1 MYMKKV
7 CCNIKF
13 SNSKLIWCF
22 FALFMM
28 ISFAIKVNCSDGFK
42 KSIIT
47 LPKAED
53 GIEKLEYIVN
63 GEPKGSTD
71 GIDYTELEPGAKI
84 NFAVKF
90 QSEGYSKLR
99 VRSVKIN
106 SENGS
111 VLRLNTYNKDDEGNF
126 ILMRVRDDELLN
138 PGQTYISSD
147 YTVSKDDKLY
157 FEGIIEDE
165 YCIKIFGKNNDLNL
179 LDAIKFK
186 YSKNSESYV
195 DAEFSENENAFLIN
209 GITRSSNVKLMF
221 EIQEGYTNS
230 NISLIS
236 NGRQIAVDEKS
247 KICTLPEL
255 KEDTNLEIINL
266 EKNSYD
272 VTFNEYTNAK
282 FFYKITGSDD
292 EFESSETV
300 KVRYGN
306 SLEFKCETDNDDI
319 LSSGEVTVNGK
330 TLVANNGVYS
340 LEDIKDN
347 SSVAITPKENALYTI
362 SLPKGEDRITLCD
375 TSGNE
380 VSEITT
386 KQKSSVD
393 FKIVPGDAYQENF
406 IMAEM
411 YAVPTSK
418 LSDGTYDVTVNPE
431 EAKSFLVIP
440 SGGYVYTLENV
451 TEPVKII
458 ASGMKKSVYTV
469 TLPEKIIGAT
479 AEVETNENVTKL
491 TDNKFKVV
499 HGSDLVVNLEPE
511 LGYDLSTINVSDIS
525 NSLEFTKDQNKY
537 TFRNIDDDK
546 YITITGASPAMCRVS
561 FEAADVVAT
570 NESGSAWKD
579 NTALVEYQKGTIKF
593 KVRPAEKTASTD
605 EDILLSIKSGSGN
618 LEKLSSEKNTYLLS
632 AVTEDIVLS
641 SNKTQN
647 TSVTITLKS
656 DNDDLQF
663 TDANDENIVL
673 PEENTVSYGTNL
685 NFKIVSKS
693 GRSTDNISVVS
704 GVSNPIVENETASN
718 TYSLTALRSGETS
731 TMDSSSPKQGQYVD
745 LCERFHLNEETT
757 YNKIFN
763 SSLCAKYE
771 NGIPPMIL
779 VFSKD
784 SEACECIN
792 MEKKIKLRADNYGNV
807 ITTIDTSDQ
816 NFAVNS
822 ENEGKYT
829 ISLSVPNLVSLP
841 DYRLRD
847 VPLDIN
853 FETNVMSDVSVGKTY
868 VTYSCKSEILKVS
881 EYTENKI
888 SDRSIPDDSS
898 SIPDPT
904 LTEENTGD
912 YCSAIKDFENIPK
925 GATAL
930 RYLKDCY
937 CHSFT
942 QLYTNVTLKDSLTFD
957 ALHQSDIDFE
967 NLVNMRA
974 TSDSDK
980 FGIFIEAQPV
990 ESFYPPEHYEID
1002 LNPVTVSFRIYLNS
1016 DKKFADGVTAPLCLG
1031 EGAYAKITQQNIGL
1045 DSESDR
1051 YYVDCTLLVTPYG
1064 ENIELEWSNNSEII
1078 THSHN
1083 ITFISDNNSSLFYGS
1098 SESSSPTITSTSA
1111 EHGNG
1116 LTFYTGPTEGY
1127 EKYDSLIINMNS
1139 KDYIVDNISKIR
1151 INQGDSNTREYNN
1164 DWIKLGGNPE
1174 IFIRASETIDSLIEY
1189 EIAGNTEFIT
1199 EYIEAPQTGRSDEN
1213 SNNIIYNLEK
1223 PVDAITP
1230 QGIVNDLSITSNRS
1244 LRSMEVIFSYV
1255 EGIRYR
1261 MFGGEEIYEGSQFI
1275 DYGRNLA
1282 FKVLP
1287 EDGYDISNIQVT
1299 ASANAIS
1306 QTLNLTNGYYIVT
1319 KVSDRITVS
1328 VSGVQKTN
1336 VSLSFQQHEG
1346 ITYKDGSGKEYLLMQ
1361 QVPYTEEIV
1370 FQIDISEEYS
1380 QSEKDIVINLTYPN
1394 SPDTKISF
1402 GDSPLDESGNPQPYK
1417 QDNLYIIPEEYVNQ
1431 DIKITIGELN
1441 ANEYSISLTP
1451 SQGIKYIDSSG
1462 EGDLPELNEGIAYG
1476 NSFKFRI
1483 DTVEGYE
1490 ISDIEVVAK
1499 ADLSNTSP
1507 VTLIPT
1513 NGIYTIENI
1522 TSNYTV
1528 SVSGIS
1534 KQQRTIEFRTVTGV
1548 ACLDSY
1554 GATLP
1559 SSVTVENGEDF
1570 SFYLSF
1576 DSAYSKSESTANVTI
1591 KGSNNTV
1598 PRDSSGKY
1606 TLSNVT
1612 ENKIIEIINVTK
1624 NSYIATFIPAEG
1636 VVYRTAK
1643 GKEFS
1648 GTLNVEYGE
1657 SLYFKISLLDAYDQ
1671 STPNVKM
1678 NGTQNLVENSGSYVL
1693 ENISDDVTVTVENVE
1708 KNPEELTIE
1717 DIQKVP
1723 DSVANENDVDTVVE
1737 ATKAYDS
1744 LSDEDKNLVT
1754 NKQELEKAQSE
1765 AGSIN
1770 HSSNGVTISGVDWN
1784 IKLIVTP
1791 LSDNQEEVKAFE
1803 EKVERRSVLSLYR
1816 AELIDL
1822 LTGENYSIP
1831 YGEEVQ
1837 ITIPCPDLTGY
1848 KNVTVAHENL
1858 AGNMAY
1864 FDLNIID
1871 DTAKFSANSLGLFGI
1886 AAKEIPNYSE
1896 DTSDISISMGNLVS
1910 DDEELKTLL
1919 GENLSSKLGHLI
1931 DLEDENEN
1939 NESNDS
1945 GGSDSNSS
1953 DSTDSLMN
1961 SMANGAMLLTD
1972 SVYNWALDN
1981 EFLAVILILVLGS
1994 LLILIIL
2001 IANRKKDKNNEN
2013 DNLKK
2018 RKP

>member
-1 MYMKKV
+1 MKKV
-7 CCNIKF
+7 SCNIKF

-22 FALFMM
+22 FALFMV
-28 ISFAIKVNCSDGFK
+28 ISFAVKVNCSDGFK

-71 GIDYTELEPGAKI
+71 GIDYTELEPGTKI

-111 VLRLNTYNKDDEGNF
+111 VLRLNTYDKDDEGNF

-186 YSKNSESYV
+186 YSKNSEGYL
-195 DAEFSENENAFLIN
+195 DAGFSENENAFLIN

-230 NISLIS
+230 NISLMS
-236 NGRQIAVDEKS
+236 NGHQIAVDEKS

-255 KEDTNLEIINL
+255 KEDTNLEITNL

-272 VTFNEYTNAK
+272 VTFNEYTNAR
-282 FFYKITGSDD
+282 FFYRITGSDD

-300 KVRYGN
+300 KVRYGD
-306 SLEFKCETDNDDI
+306 SLEFKCETDSDDI

-330 TLVANNGVYS
+330 TLVANNGVYN
-340 LEDIKDN
+340 LENIKDH
-347 SSVAITPKENALYTI
+347 SSIAITPKENALYTI

-393 FKIVPGDAYQENF
+393 FKIVPDDAYQENF

-440 SGGYVYTLENV
+440 SGNYVYTLENV

-491 TDNKFKVV
+491 TDNKFEVV

-511 LGYDLSTINVSDIS
+511 LGYDLSSINVSDIS
-525 NSLEFTKDQNKY
+525 NSLEFTKDENKY

-546 YITITGASPAMCRVS
+546 YITITSASTAMCRIS
-561 FEAADVVAT
+561 FETADVVAT

-673 PEENTVSYGTNL
+673 PEENTVSYGTSL

-731 TMDSSSPKQGQYVD
+731 TMDFSSPKQGQYVD
-745 LCERFHLNEETT
+745 LCERFHLNVNEN
-757 YNKIFN
+757 YSDGILGSN
-763 SSLCAKYE
+763 LCSNYDG
-771 NGIPPMIL
+771 NDIPPMIL

-784 SEACECIN
+784 PEACECIN
-792 MEKKIKLRADNYGNV
+792 MEKKIELGNYDSKEP
-807 ITTIDTSDQ
+807 TIAIGYWDQ
-816 NFAVNS
+816 NFS
-822 ENEGKYT
+822 RGSHK
-829 ISLSVPNLVSLP
+829 ISLSVPNLESLP
-841 DYRLRD
+841 DYRLHD

-853 FETNVMSDVSVGKTY
+853 FESDEI
-868 VTYSCKSEILKVS
+868 TYSCQSEILKVS
-881 EYTENKI
+881 EYTENEI
-888 SDRSIPDDSS
+888 SDRSIPDNREF
-898 SIPDPT
+898 IPSPT
-904 LTEENTGD
+904 LTEENPGD
-912 YCSAIKDFENIPK
+912 YYSATQDLRAIPE

-930 RYLKDCY
+930 VYLKDCY

-942 QLYTNVTLKDSLTFD
+942 QLYTNVKLKNNLTSNTLQD
-957 ALHQSDIDFE
+957 SDIEFTNFSQNMQDDFTISITPTP
-967 NLVNMRA
+967 VNSYY
-974 TSDSDK
+974 TIDLT
-980 FGIFIEAQPV
+980 PV
-990 ESFYPPEHYEID
+990 EA
-1002 LNPVTVSFRIYLNS
+1002 SFRIYLNNY
-1016 DKKFADGVTAPLCLG
+1016 KKFADGVTTPLCLG

-1051 YYVDCTLLVTPYG
+1051 CYVDCTLLVTPFG
-1064 ENIELEWSNNSEII
+1064 ENIELNWSNDSKIV
-1078 THSHN
+1078 TRSHN
-1083 ITFISDNNSSLFYGS
+1083 VTFISGDASSLFYGS
-1098 SESSSPTITSTSA
+1098 SESGSPAITSTSA
-1111 EHGNG
+1111 GHGNG

-1139 KDYIVDNISKIR
+1139 KDYIVDNISKIYV
-1151 INQGDSNTREYNN
+1151 NQGDGNTKKYNN
-1164 DWIKLGGNPE
+1164 EWIKLGGNPE
-1174 IFIRASETIDSLIEY
+1174 IFIKASETIDSRIKY
-1189 EIAGNTEFIT
+1189 EIAGNTESIT

-1244 LRSMEVIFSYV
+1244 FKSVEVIFSYV
-1255 EGIRYR
+1255 DGIKYEI
-1261 MFGGEEIYEGSQFI
+1261 FGGKEIYEGSQSVR
-1275 DYGRNLA
+1275 YEKNLA

-1319 KVSDRITVS
+1319 EVSDRITVS

-1394 SPDTKISF
+1394 SPDTEISF
-1402 GDSPLDESGNPQPYK
+1402 GDAPFGESGNPQPYK
-1417 QDNLYIIPEEYVNQ
+1417 KDNLYIIPEECVNQ

-1499 ADLSNTSP
+1499 ADLGNTSP
-1507 VTLIPT
+1507 ITLIPT
-1513 NGIYTIENI
+1513 NGIYTIENV

-1534 KQQRTIEFRTVTGV
+1534 KQQHTIEFRTVTGV

-1576 DSAYSKSESTANVTI
+1576 DSAYSKSEDTANVTI

-1737 ATKAYDS
+1737 ATKAYNS

-1765 AGSIN
+1765 AGNIN

-1896 DTSDISISMGNLVS
+1896 DTSDISISMGDLVS

-1939 NESNDS
+1939 NKSNDS
-1945 GGSDSNSS
+1945 SGSDSNSS

-1981 EFLAVILILVLGS
+1981 EFLAVILILILGF
-1994 LLILIIL
+1994 LLILIII
-2001 IANRKKDKNNEN
+2001 IANRKKDKGNEN

-2018 RKP
+2018 RNP